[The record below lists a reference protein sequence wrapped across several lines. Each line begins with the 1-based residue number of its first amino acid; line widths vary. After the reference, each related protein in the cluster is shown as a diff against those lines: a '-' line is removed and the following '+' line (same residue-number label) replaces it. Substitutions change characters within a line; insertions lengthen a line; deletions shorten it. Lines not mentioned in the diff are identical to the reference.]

1 MKASEVEAIETI
13 CDIYGV
19 TTLIQLRVFIQLWDE
34 DKSTADLIDD
44 GSPANSRN
52 PKFKRLQGIVRKL
65 MGGYRKGKDDGLGL
79 LEMGEKVENS
89 GRGQVVVLTEK
100 GRQMKRMLH
109 GVMG

>member
-44 GSPANSRN
+44 GSPAER
-52 PKFKRLQGIVRKL
+52 
-65 MGGYRKGKDDGLGL
+65 
-79 LEMGEKVENS
+79 
-89 GRGQVVVLTEK
+89 RGQ
-100 GRQMKRMLH
+100 
-109 GVMG
+109 